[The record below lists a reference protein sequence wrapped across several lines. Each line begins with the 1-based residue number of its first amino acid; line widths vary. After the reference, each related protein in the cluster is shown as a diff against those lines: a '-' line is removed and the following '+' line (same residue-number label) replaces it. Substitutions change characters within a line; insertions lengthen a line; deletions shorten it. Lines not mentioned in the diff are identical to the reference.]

1 MDPAAS
7 GSDRA
12 ASLGTVRVAPAA
24 DLPLERLAARLQP
37 LYSRFAVSE
46 RLLFTGHSHQAWP
59 DVAREGL
66 AEAFD
71 VAAAHVDEKWPRV
84 FARLEVLQDH
94 LRSAYDDPDGAY
106 TPAASTF
113 DLVVRWLSALDVAA
127 RPRIVTTDAEFHSV
141 ARLLR
146 RLEEEGLEVVRVAGS
161 PVDSITERIAAAL
174 DRPTAAVIVSRVQ
187 YRSALVIPDVTGLA
201 AVCRERGVPLAID
214 DYHGTNV
221 VPWSLTAADARDAY
235 LLIGGYKYLQWGEGN
250 CFLRSPADCE
260 LRPVL
265 TGWFAAMTTMAEDQS
280 APLSYDPAAS
290 RFLGGTLE
298 PASFYRAASVTEF
311 FAAQGL
317 TPDLL
322 RSVSVGHIELLRT
335 RLRALDLDPG
345 VIRTLHDEPAERT
358 GGFLALESPHA
369 ERLQR
374 ELKEAGV
381 LVDAR
386 GTILRFGPA
395 PYTAPAQIDEAME
408 VLGRVVRR
416 SSSRA

>member
-1 MDPAAS
+1 MDTPAGGRDRAGAS
-7 GSDRA
+7 GTA
-12 ASLGTVRVAPAA
+12 
-24 DLPLERLAARLQP
+24 LAARLQP
-37 LYSRFAVSE
+37 HYSRFAVAD

-59 DVAREGL
+59 DVARDGL
-66 AEAFD
+66 IEAFD
-71 VAAAHVDEKWPRV
+71 VAATHVDEKWPQA
-84 FARLEVLQDH
+84 FARLEVLQRH
-94 LRSAYDDPDGAY
+94 LRSAYDDPDGSY

-113 DLVVRWLSALDVAA
+113 DLVVRWLSALDVLA
-127 RPRIVTTDAEFHSV
+127 RPRIVTTDAEYHSV

-161 PVDSITERIAAAL
+161 PADSVTERIAAAL

-187 YRSALVIPDVTGLA
+187 YRSAVVVPDIAGLA

-221 VPWSLTAADARDAY
+221 VPWSLTANDARDVY
-235 LLIGGYKYLQWGEGN
+235 LLLGGYKYLQWGEGN

-265 TGWFAAMTTMAEDQS
+265 TGWFASMTTMSEDRS
-280 APLSYDPAAS
+280 DSLSYDPGAS

-322 RSVSVGHIELLRT
+322 RSVSMGQVERLRT
-335 RLRALDLDPG
+335 RFRALDLDPA
-345 VIRTLHDEPAERT
+345 VIRTVHDEPPERT
-358 GGFLALESPHA
+358 GGFLALASPHA
-369 ERLQR
+369 EGLQR
-374 ELKEAGV
+374 ALREEGV

-386 GTILRFGPA
+386 GTVLRFGPA
-395 PYTAPAQIDEAME
+395 PYTASAQIDEAME
-408 VLGRVVRR
+408 ALGRVVRR
-416 SSSRA
+416 RPSGA